1 MRALAA
7 GGDGGSSGWKGRVRG
22 GCGSS
27 SHGSACTP
35 YPYPLHEPY
44 PSPQSL
50 SYVAVYEMLSGETD
64 RAPGDYG
71 FDPLNYKKQ
80 KVPLTLTLTR
90 ATPGRAERT
99 QHSTRDSTYTGCA
112 PSHRVVARSPSV
124 YPPCPTNPTPTP
136 RPRPLTPNTYP

>member
-7 GGDGGSSGWKGRVRG
+7 GGDGGSSGWKGRVGGDATASSRG
-22 GCGSS
+22 F
-27 SHGSACTP
+27 ACTP
-35 YPYPLHEPY
+35 YPYPSHEPH

-90 ATPGRAERT
+90 APRASGAYTAQHTRQHVHGLRPLTP
-99 QHSTRDSTYTGCA
+99 
-112 PSHRVVARSPSV
+112 HRPAQPICL
-124 YPPCPTNPTPTP
+124 PPMPTNPTPTP
-136 RPRPLTPNTYP
+136 QPLPLTPNTYP